1 MRHSSSGA
9 LRRAHRAPL
18 LRAALVLLPL
28 AGCTDL
34 AGYDLDRAFGA
45 IPFLAVLREDVAL
58 DPHEAPRLPAPN
70 TIPVASPNGGTAA
83 VFTQLQLDSVAATVT
98 NPLQPTPEVLALG
111 QAEYLNQCSVC
122 HGDQGEGS
130 GTVVGPGKFPFAPAL
145 VGAGSTPRSPG
156 YVYAV
161 IQVGR
166 GLMPPQGYKMTETEH
181 WAVVSYVQQ
190 LQGRAGAA
198 PAAATPA
205 PVQAA
210 PAQAAPAPATDPAA
224 PAADS
229 PAAPAATTGSR

>member
-1 MRHSSSGA
+1 MRPSPSRA
-9 LRRAHRAPL
+9 LTRAQRAPL

-58 DPHEAPRLPAPN
+58 GPHDAPRLPAPN
-70 TIPVASPNGGTAA
+70 TIPVATPNGGAAA
-83 VFTQLQLDSVAATVT
+83 VFTQLQLDSVAGTVS
-98 NPLQPTPEVLALG
+98 NPLQATPEVLALG
-111 QAEYLNQCSVC
+111 QAEYLNQCAVC
-122 HGDQGEGS
+122 HGAQGEGN
-130 GTVVGPGKFPFAPAL
+130 GPVVGQGKFPFAPAL
-145 VGAGSTPRSPG
+145 VGAGSTARSPG

-166 GLMPPQGYKMTETEH
+166 GLMPPQGYKMTEREH
-181 WAVVSYVQQ
+181 WAVVSYLQQ
-190 LQGRAGAA
+190 LQGQAGGV

-205 PVQAA
+205 PAE
-210 PAQAAPAPATDPAA
+210 AAPAPETAPAA

-229 PAAPAATTGSR
+229 PAATTGTR